1 MKFVL
6 AFDSFKGSIT
16 SAEAAD
22 AASSGIKSV
31 LPDAHVESISMADG
45 GEGLVSSIYNMLR
58 GKRIKTTVNSPL
70 MTPVTA
76 EWLLLNDNTAVIEM
90 AAASGLTLVPDSL
103 KNPMNTTTYGTG
115 ELIKAAIEHG
125 SRNIIVGIGGSAT
138 NDCGM
143 GMAAALGV
151 QFLDEECS
159 LLEPIGR
166 NMEKVSV
173 IDLSHSLLNTYP
185 DVKISV
191 ACDVTN
197 PLYGPQGA
205 AYIYGPQ
212 KGASSKDVEKLDKGL
227 RNMARVIMQQT
238 GIDINIPGAGA
249 AGGLGAGFIAFA
261 GGKLQPG
268 IELILDLANF
278 DAMIADADYI
288 FTGEGKTDGQT
299 LSGKV
304 PMGIGLRTK
313 KAGIPVIC
321 VSGCVEPSA
330 LQLREHGITALFSI
344 ANGPISLE
352 DSIQNAAELLRIQ
365 AENITALIAAAHNA
379 KPLQ

>member
-31 LPDAHVESISMADG
+31 LPDAHVESISIADG
-45 GEGLVSSIYNMLR
+45 GEGLVSSIYNMLG

-70 MTPVTA
+70 MTPVIA

-151 QFLDEECS
+151 RFLDERGS

-185 DVKISV
+185 HVKISV

-205 AYIYGPQ
+205 AYIYAPQ
-212 KGASSKDVEKLDKGL
+212 KGASSKDVEELDKGL
-227 RNMARVIMQQT
+227 RNMARVIFQQT
-238 GIDINIPGAGA
+238 GIDINIPGVGA

-261 GGKLQPG
+261 GGKLQP
-268 IELILDLANF
+268 
-278 DAMIADADYI
+278 
-288 FTGEGKTDGQT
+288 
-299 LSGKV
+299 
-304 PMGIGLRTK
+304 
-313 KAGIPVIC
+313 
-321 VSGCVEPSA
+321 
-330 LQLREHGITALFSI
+330 
-344 ANGPISLE
+344 
-352 DSIQNAAELLRIQ
+352 
-365 AENITALIAAAHNA
+365 
-379 KPLQ
+379 